1 MLEKVRERSVHLMI
15 AHILVVGGSA
25 LAFFWLATIL
35 DPEIYGA
42 AFFYV
47 TVINLIIAV
56 SVMGFQHVIMHQ
68 IPRLSEQGNNSKLS
82 QLIHD
87 SCNVSVT
94 LSFFC
99 AVLFCGWHYF
109 IHPIPIPGADYSV
122 LLLITICPIWA
133 YLRMAPYAILSRG
146 GTFSGIIPDQGFHA
160 LGLLIMP
167 LLALL
172 GLGTLDSVSFILT
185 GQIITGVLG
194 VLITAIYIKKYF
206 KDLGTYHYSFFKP
219 IKEWR
224 ALNFPFFFFS
234 LSQQATQ
241 RSDLI
246 VVGLVA
252 GPVPLAIYGL
262 ALKISQ
268 LLYFPAMATRAAIA
282 PRFSSLYE
290 QNKQDEVQKLLLI
303 STLLLAVVG
312 VVLGAGLYFLSPL
325 GLQFLDNIYL
335 EDSLK
340 ILLILIAAELVISV
354 FTPIKLKF
362 LMQNSQ
368 LYISVLFFLG
378 FIASVGLNVYFLPL
392 YGIVAASYIRFG
404 VMLAIHLAMA
414 LALFRKAN

>member
-1 MLEKVRERSVHLMI
+1 MGI
-15 AHILVVGGSA
+15 GLV
-25 LAFFWLATIL
+25 
-35 DPEIYGA
+35 Y
-42 AFFYV
+42 Y
-47 TVINLIIAV
+47 
-56 SVMGFQHVIMHQ
+56 
-68 IPRLSEQGNNSKLS
+68 
-82 QLIHD
+82 
-87 SCNVSVT
+87 
-94 LSFFC
+94 
-99 AVLFCGWHYF
+99 
-109 IHPIPIPGADYSV
+109 
-122 LLLITICPIWA
+122 
-133 YLRMAPYAILSRG
+133 
-146 GTFSGIIPDQGFHA
+146 
-160 LGLLIMP
+160 
-167 LLALL
+167 
-172 GLGTLDSVSFILT
+172 
-185 GQIITGVLG
+185 
-194 VLITAIYIKKYF
+194 YIRKYF
-206 KDLGTYHYSFFKP
+206 KQFGYYRYSFIQP
-219 IKEWR
+219 IIEWR
-224 ALNFPFFFFS
+224 QLNFPFFFFN

-246 VVGLVA
+246 VVGLLA
-252 GPVPLAIYGL
+252 GPVPLAVYGL